1 MRTRSFRVVQG
12 TMCPYGVRAHPEEP
26 VYLSNQVAR
35 SLDLFL
41 YCGSI
46 EGGPGVYG
54 PRCIRDL
61 NMNFCEDIF
70 HALG

>member
-1 MRTRSFRVVQG
+1 MRTRTFRVVQG

-41 YCGSI
+41 HRGSI

-54 PRCIRDL
+54 PSLFGIL
-61 NMNFCEDIF
+61 NMNFREDLF
-70 HALG
+70 HALQ